1 MSLESVRRFLAEHA
15 PDIEVLEATTS
26 TATVALA
33 AEAHGVT
40 PAEIAKTLSL
50 SLEGEPILLVMSGE
64 ARLDNRKYKHRFG
77 AKAKM
82 LDADAVLAA
91 TSHPVG
97 GVCPIGLPRRLRVFA
112 DVTLRRFDVVV
123 PAAGDTH
130 HAMRITPERL
140 VELASAEWVD
150 VAQDQTSERSSARA
164 EA

>member
-1 MSLESVRRFLAEHA
+1 MSLESVRRVLAEQA
-15 PDIEVLEATTS
+15 PAHEVLEATTT

-50 SLEGEPILLVMSGE
+50 SLDGEPILLVMSGE
-64 ARLDNRKYKHRFG
+64 ARLDNRKYKDRFG

-82 LDADAVLAA
+82 LDAEAVLAA

-97 GVCPIGLPRRLRVFA
+97 GVCPIGLPRPLRVFA
-112 DVTLRRFDVVV
+112 DLTLRRFDVVV
-123 PAAGDTH
+123 PAAGDPH
-130 HAMRITPERL
+130 HAMRIAPERL
-140 VELASAEWVD
+140 VALAAAEWVD
-150 VAQDQTSERSSARA
+150 VAQEQAAERASARA